1 MGLMDTLNKGAKKF
15 GVEVDKTVQKVK
27 DDLSTPESQEQIKTM
42 KEMPGKVLGKVKKM
56 VTGTDVSE
64 GLAKDKK

>member
-56 VTGTDVSE
+56 VTGSDVSE
-64 GLAKDKK
+64 GLAKENK